1 MEHDSSFETGLRSG
15 VLHGIY
21 SLSGTYLPTYL
32 PYLVFEQLGRFRKN
46 FDPIVSIFPVTH
58 SLARSSRLISSFDA
72 LPK

>member
-32 PYLVFEQLGRFRKN
+32 PYLVFEQNGRFRKN
-46 FDPIVSIFPVTH
+46 FDPITSFRSLTH
-58 SLARSSRLISSFDA
+58 SLARIVSLVIRCPI
-72 LPK
+72 